1 MEQAEKVLVNK
12 PIYLDS
18 FVSDKSDSGSM
29 DAFSRSPLSKQ
40 SKNMVCE
47 RIGGK
52 WHWTG
57 YSSLTSSFPVSSP
70 SWHLSPAYPLC
81 QRTPEDQYTHSSLSL
96 SLSSLS
102 LLSHMTLYGFFI
114 QHRLFC
120 IPEVFRNAVF
130 LVIYRALY
138 SSPWISNRFARSFPL
153 RSISFCIVIHR
164 LYQMAVATRLSL
176 SLILYLSFR

>member
-18 FVSDKSDSGSM
+18 FVSDKSDNGSM

-40 SKNMVCE
+40 SKNIVCE

-96 SLSSLS
+96 SLLSHSSLTWLCTDS
-102 LLSHMTLYGFFI
+102 LFSIDCFVFQRCFGTLFSWSFI
-114 QHRLFC
+114 ARYTRRHEYLIDSPVLFLYV
-120 IPEVFRNAVF
+120 PLVF
-130 LVIYRALY
+130 ALLFIDY
-138 SSPWISNRFARSFPL
+138 IRWL
-153 RSISFCIVIHR
+153 
-164 LYQMAVATRLSL
+164 
-176 SLILYLSFR
+176 

>member
-18 FVSDKSDSGSM
+18 FVSDKSDNGSM

-70 SWHLSPAYPLC
+70 SWHLLPAYPLC

-96 SLSSLS
+96 SLFSLTP
-102 LLSHMTLYGFFI
+102 LSHDFVRI
-114 QHRLFC
+114 
-120 IPEVFRNAVF
+120 
-130 LVIYRALY
+130 LY
-138 SSPWISNRFARSFPL
+138 SASTVLYSRGVSERCFLGHLSR
-153 RSISFCIVIHR
+153 VI
-164 LYQMAVATRLSL
+164 LVAMN
-176 SLILYLSFR
+176 I